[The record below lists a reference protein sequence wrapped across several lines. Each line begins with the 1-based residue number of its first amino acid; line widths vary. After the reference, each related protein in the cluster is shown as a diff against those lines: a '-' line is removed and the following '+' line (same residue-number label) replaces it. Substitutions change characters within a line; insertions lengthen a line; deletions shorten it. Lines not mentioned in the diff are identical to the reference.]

1 MHFQFLIEDISGGIL
16 IKQVMEKLVT
26 MHPEI
31 TCDYKTFHG
40 IGGFQKKWSPNIAKT
55 QKLLNDLP
63 IFLRGYDKS
72 LNVPGYEVALIIVLD
87 NDRNEPAEFR
97 KKLEELAKA
106 QMISIDYVFCVAVEE
121 IEAWLLGDRN
131 ALLTAYPNARIS
143 LLNEY
148 EQDSICGT
156 WEKLASAIYP
166 GGLAKFRKDNKTY
179 RDIGKQ
185 KCEWAQKIG
194 EHMDVHRNCS
204 PSFRYFVEA
213 VETRFPA

>member
-1 MHFQFLIEDISGGIL
+1 MHFQFLIEDMSGGIL
-16 IKQVMEKLVT
+16 IKQVMDKLVT
-26 MHPEI
+26 MYPEI
-31 TCDYKTFHG
+31 TCDYKAFHG

-72 LNVPGYEVALIIVLD
+72 LNVPGYEAALIIVLD
-87 NDRNEPAEFR
+87 NDRNESAEFR

-143 LLNEY
+143 VLNEY

-179 RDIGKQ
+179 RDIGKK

-213 VETRFPA
+213 VETRFPV

>member
-1 MHFQFLIEDISGGIL
+1 MHFQFLIEDMSGGIL
-16 IKQVMEKLVT
+16 IKQVMAKLVT

-106 QMISIDYVFCVAVEE
+106 QMISIDHVFCVAVEE
-121 IEAWLLGDRN
+121 MEAWLLGDRN
-131 ALLTAYPNARIS
+131 AILTAYPNARIPI
-143 LLNEY
+143 LNEY

-166 GGLAKFRKDNKTY
+166 GGLTKFRKDNKTY
-179 RDIGKQ
+179 QDIGKQ

-204 PSFRYFVEA
+204 PSFQYFVTA